1 MDLAKLNPIELAV
14 PFFVLLIFVELL
26 VSRFNR
32 AQRERRL
39 YRMNDSITALST
51 ALIFSITGVA
61 IAAGSIWWYARLEAT
76 WSVPALLGGTG
87 LSLESATWWQWL
99 LVLVAVDFL
108 YYWFHRACHEVR
120 FLWACHVTHHSGEE
134 FNLTTALRQ
143 CSFQRV
149 FEYMF
154 MAPLAF
160 AGVPWQMMF
169 ICHGGLKIFQFWVHT
184 RAIGKLGV
192 FESFLLTP
200 SHHRVHHGRDPRY
213 LDKNHGGILVI
224 WDRIFGSYAEETHEP
239 NYGLVKP
246 LRSFDPLHANL
257 HEYVGIFRDMRST
270 RGWWNRVQILFRSP
284 GWRPADSG
292 GPRVAAEV
300 PAEYRKYDPA
310 LSPRLSLYVRVQFLA
325 LLAGSLVFLKIAKSA
340 AGMPNWPLWLLVAAG
355 AYLVAGL
362 ASVGMILAAREN
374 PFWSAVE
381 AARLIFAALA
391 VVVLGYGAFLGQ
403 AAAVGVAIF
412 ALVSFVWL
420 RFFVRASFDVQVP
433 VMNRVS

>member
-14 PFFVLLIFVELL
+14 PFFILLIFFELI
-26 VSRFNR
+26 VSRFSA

-61 IAAGSIWWYARLEAT
+61 IAAGSIWWYAQLEAR
-76 WSVPALLGGTG
+76 WSLPVLLGGTG
-87 LSLESATWWQWL
+87 LSLEKAAWWQWA
-99 LVLVAVDFL
+99 LVLLAVDFL

-143 CSFQRV
+143 CSFQRI

-154 MAPLAF
+154 MAPLAL
-160 AGVPWQMMF
+160 AGIPWQMMF

-192 FESFLLTP
+192 FESFMLTP
-200 SHHRVHHGRDPRY
+200 SHHRVHHGRDPSY

-224 WDRIFGSYAEETHEP
+224 WDRLFGSYAEETNEP

-246 LRSFDPLHANL
+246 LRSFDPLNANI
-257 HEYVGIFRDMRST
+257 HEYVGILKDMRRT
-270 RGWWNRVQILFRSP
+270 RGTWNRIQILFRSP
-284 GWRPADSG
+284 GWRPDDLG
-292 GPRVAAEV
+292 GPRVAAQV
-300 PAEYRKYDPA
+300 PADYRKYDPEM
-310 LSPRLSLYVRVQFLA
+310 SSRLKIYGWVQFLS
-325 LLAGSLVFLKIAKSA
+325 LLAGSLVFLKIAKA
-340 AGMPNWPLWLLVAAG
+340 APGMPNWPLWLVVAAG
-355 AYLVAGL
+355 CYLVVALTSLGLVL
-362 ASVGMILAAREN
+362 ASREN
-374 PFWSAVE
+374 PAWSFVE
-381 AARLIFAALA
+381 SVRLILA
-391 VVVLGYGAFLGQ
+391 VVAALGLAYGGWLSHP
-403 AAAVGVAIF
+403 VAGGIATF
-412 ALVSFVWL
+412 ALVSIVWL
-420 RFFVRASFDVQVP
+420 RFFLRASFDVQVP